1 MPRAVTRK
9 AESTDVHVCGGLP
22 RSSVE
27 VSVMEMER
35 RGEQSIS
42 LSMSRIAEMTTSAV
56 TNREKGGQ
64 IKRDGKERTHG
75 HK

>member
-1 MPRAVTRK
+1 M
-9 AESTDVHVCGGLP
+9 SLTD
-22 RSSVE
+22 SEE

-64 IKRDGKERTHG
+64 IKRDGKKGKNAWTQVV
-75 HK
+75 

>member
-1 MPRAVTRK
+1 
-9 AESTDVHVCGGLP
+9 
-22 RSSVE
+22 
-27 VSVMEMER
+27 MEQ

-56 TNREKGGQ
+56 INRGKDGQ
-64 IKRDGKERTHG
+64 IERGGKERTHG

>member
-1 MPRAVTRK
+1 MA
-9 AESTDVHVCGGLP
+9 
-22 RSSVE
+22 
-27 VSVMEMER
+27 
-35 RGEQSIS
+35 
-42 LSMSRIAEMTTSAV
+42 TSAV

>member
-1 MPRAVTRK
+1 
-9 AESTDVHVCGGLP
+9 
-22 RSSVE
+22 
-27 VSVMEMER
+27 MEMEQ

-42 LSMSRIAEMTTSAV
+42 LSMSRVAEMATSAA
-56 TNREKGGQ
+56 TNRVKGGQ